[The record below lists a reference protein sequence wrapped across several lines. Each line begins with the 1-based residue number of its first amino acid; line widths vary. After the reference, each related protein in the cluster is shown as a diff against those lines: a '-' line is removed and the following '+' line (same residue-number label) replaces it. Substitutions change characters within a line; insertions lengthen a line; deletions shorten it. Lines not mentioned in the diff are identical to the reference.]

1 MKQST
6 LEHLLSS
13 LFTHFKPAQ
22 SLSAKQKL
30 NQSQFFAGETQV
42 TSLHNLD
49 KIIENEII
57 RYDFKHFG
65 RKVQQKE

>member
-13 LFTHFKPAQ
+13 VFTHYKPAQ
-22 SLSAKQKL
+22 SLSDKQKL

-57 RYDFKHFG
+57 RSELKHFR
-65 RKVQQKE
+65 RKVQ

>member
-13 LFTHFKPAQ
+13 LLTHFKPAQ

-30 NQSQFFAGETQV
+30 NQSQFFAGVTQV
-42 TSLHNLD
+42 TSLHHLD
-49 KIIENEII
+49 KIVENEII
-57 RYDFKHFG
+57 GYAFKYFG

>member
-49 KIIENEII
+49 KIIENESI
-57 RYDFKHFG
+57 RSDYKHFG
-65 RKVQQKE
+65 RKVQ